1 MGSELFRVKVKV
13 KLPLYLIKHHT
24 MNLDGE
30 VEVQLQAFL
39 NLGTKW
45 SEWLYSRSGHSA
57 SRE

>member
-45 SEWLYSRSGHSA
+45 SE
-57 SRE
+57 